1 LNHASPIVA
10 KLASSQAILRTD
22 RLVLRPLQQDDAL
35 IVQKLAGEKD
45 VASTTRLIPH
55 PYPPGAA
62 EEWIG
67 TLPEQYER
75 AEAITWGVA
84 MQDGPLLGTI
94 RLVLCTSDNNAE
106 LGYWIGKPFW
116 NNGYCTEAAR
126 AVIAYGFD
134 VLGLERIF
142 ANYFARNP
150 ASARVLIKLGLQQ
163 EGLLRRHRRKFGR
176 YEDLIVCGLLKS
188 EYQKLKRKCTSM
200 ASAEDRPTPPV
211 TAKSLLEQ

>member
-1 LNHASPIVA
+1 LNHSPPIVA
-10 KLASSQAILRTD
+10 KLASTQAILRTD
-22 RLVLRPLQQDDAL
+22 RLVLRPLQQDDAP

-62 EEWIG
+62 EQWIG

-84 MQDGPLLGTI
+84 MQAGPLLGTI
-94 RLVLCTSDNNAE
+94 RLVLCASDNNAE

-188 EYQKLKRKCTSM
+188 EYQKLKRQGTGS
-200 ASAEDRPTPPV
+200 SSGERLPTPQVVSNLPPG
-211 TAKSLLEQ
+211 Q